1 MMRCWEANA
10 QKRPQ
15 FAEITK
21 IIEDYLANE
30 MGYLSLYPNM
40 TDNAADIQFH
50 GNQCEWTFDE
60 FSMKKSSPCKLRTL
74 TKIVFLVSRSVALL
88 HCNLL
93 RCITLLIIQLCVS
106 LCRIF
111 LGLLLWQLSYLYCSN
126 SNPQSSSPSCPYRED
141 LQWLQPV
148 LFPL

>member
-1 MMRCWEANA
+1 MMRCWEANV

-50 GNQCEWTFDE
+50 GSQCE
-60 FSMKKSSPCKLRTL
+60 
-74 TKIVFLVSRSVALL
+74 
-88 HCNLL
+88 
-93 RCITLLIIQLCVS
+93 
-106 LCRIF
+106 
-111 LGLLLWQLSYLYCSN
+111 
-126 SNPQSSSPSCPYRED
+126 
-141 LQWLQPV
+141 
-148 LFPL
+148 